1 MINGSAEEKLEK
13 LLKLVLASDKNG
25 EVVAAARTI
34 RRTDG
39 AGSDVHELAAHRRKL
54 SETEMQRIY
63 DAAFQDGKN
72 AAVVDMGFE
81 DVEGPDYH
89 EMAKYCVEHDKE
101 RLTPKERGFVEEMVR
116 WRARREP
123 ARR

>member
-81 DVEGPDYH
+81 DVEG